1 MKNKQTLQGQ
11 RQRTMPRRLLF
22 PLSLLLVTFSIT
34 GPLFAQDAEEIMS
47 RADEITYAETS
58 RMRMRMIIYPE
69 LGNESNIREFFIESY
84 SRGEEDSYMEFLEP
98 RSIKGLKILTLD
110 DDIRVYFPS
119 TGRIRR
125 ITGSKKS
132 GSAGGIGGDFS
143 YEDMGGGGYLETY
156 KDFRLLSE
164 DGNRWKVEAVPADK
178 DSSYN
183 RVVFFISK
191 QTNLPEKTDFY
202 TPEGGHY
209 KTLTAEGWRTVSGR
223 PLATILTM
231 TNHDEEQK
239 TVINI
244 TAAAFNITVA
254 EKLFNPS
261 RFYR

>member
-1 MKNKQTLQGQ
+1 MKQGTGKV
-11 RQRTMPRRLLF
+11 RKGH
-22 PLSLLLVTFSIT
+22 SLKAAIAVFLVFACFA
-34 GPLFAQDAEEIMS
+34 PAALFAEDAKAIMA

-58 RMRMRMIIYPE
+58 RMRMRMIIYPD
-69 LGNESNIREFFIESY
+69 LSSESNTREFFIDSY
-84 SRGEEDSYMEFLEP
+84 GRGEEDSYMEFIEP

-132 GSAGGIGGDFS
+132 GSAGGVGGDFS
-143 YEDMGGGGYLETY
+143 YEDMGGGGYLESY
-156 KDFRLLSE
+156 QDFRLLSE
-164 DGNRWKVEAVPADK
+164 DGHRWKIEAVPTDK
-178 DSSYN
+178 ESSYN

-191 QTNLPEKTDFY
+191 ETNLPEKSEFY
-202 TPEGGHY
+202 TPKDGHY

-223 PLATILTM
+223 PLATTLVM
-231 TNHDEEQK
+231 TNHKKEQK
-239 TVINI
+239 TVIQI
-244 TAAAFNITVA
+244 TAAAFDISLD